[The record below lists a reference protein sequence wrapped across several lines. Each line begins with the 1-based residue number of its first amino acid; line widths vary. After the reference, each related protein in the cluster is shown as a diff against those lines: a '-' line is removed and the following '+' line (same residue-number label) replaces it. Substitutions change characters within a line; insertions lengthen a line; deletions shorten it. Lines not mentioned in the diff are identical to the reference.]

1 MPIRLIK
8 DEERLVYEAE
18 GTKIFYRRISDV
30 KKAANVKRYTKKG
43 KTDWGAVTSDLL
55 RQIVLGWENMKD
67 GDMDVPFDPE
77 LVTRLP
83 GDVVEDLLNL
93 SGAGNP
99 SGEEES
105 AAKNSVSSLPSK
117 SSTGTVDT
125 ACIASRFIS
134 SVVL

>member
-1 MPIRLIK
+1 MPIKLIK

-30 KKAANVKRYTKKG
+30 KKAANVRRYTKKG

-117 SSTGTVDT
+117 SSTK
-125 ACIASRFIS
+125 
-134 SVVL
+134 